1 VPSVVEQERP
11 STVAR
16 LLESPLVR
24 IAGNLPAPSTA
35 RHHLHV
41 VAADQAEHTRLDH
54 RFQLLQRLIKQVVLH
69 HPELKTS
76 PLSFVGHA
84 LRAREVIGKGLLQ
97 MTCQPCVKQAM
108 TTSSLSVVGN
118 NNSAA

>member
-1 VPSVVEQERP
+1 
-11 STVAR
+11 
-16 LLESPLVR
+16 
-24 IAGNLPAPSTA
+24 
-35 RHHLHV
+35 V

-97 MTCQPCVKQAM
+97 IDVPALRQTGHDDLLVERRRQQQ
-108 TTSSLSVVGN
+108 L
-118 NNSAA
+118 AA